1 MQFEELAKEIKEY
14 DKLMKEEFEEEN
26 LYEEFEL
33 EENNNIINYN
43 PDIIIKK
50 NNYKK
55 FIINFY
61 FKLNENKEFTFPIE
75 SDIFD
80 IDNHY
85 VYELI
90 ENIIKK
96 INNQS
101 ITINNNSNEYI
112 ISLKYYENNNKKE
125 FLIQN
130 YELRFCNKKTL
141 KPKFYLP
148 PISSNILLNN
158 IKNENIS
165 FICKNSLYI
174 ILIEK
179 FEDKNYKYEE
189 TIDEIED
196 KEGEEE
202 EEFEDDEDEY
212 ENENNINKKIK
223 IKINKNKKY
232 DENGSCKGKSFCLI
246 I

>member
-33 EENNNIINYN
+33 EENKNIINYN

-50 NNYKK
+50 NNFKK

-80 IDNHY
+80 IDNQY

-101 ITINNNSNEYI
+101 ISINNNSNEYI
-112 ISLKYYENNNKKE
+112 ISLKNYENNNKKE
-125 FLIQN
+125 FLTQN
-130 YELRFCNKKTL
+130 YELRLCNKKTL

-158 IKNENIS
+158 IINENIS

-179 FEDKNYKYEE
+179 FEDKNGKYED
-189 TIDEIED
+189 TIDESED
-196 KEGEEE
+196 KNEEE
-202 EEFEDDEDEY
+202 EEEYEDDEY

-223 IKINKNKKY
+223 IKINNNKKY
-232 DENGSCKGKSFCLI
+232 DENGSCEGKSFCLI